1 MVLNRSF
8 ALIVVAA
15 AAAWAQDKPERL
27 EFEVASVKPSAPMNA
42 QQVHIGVHV
51 DGSQLSAN
59 YLSLRDY
66 IRTAYQVKDTQIVA
80 PDWMAGEH
88 YDINAK
94 MPPGTAT
101 GTGQIPK
108 MLQALLADRFKLV
121 FHRETREV
129 PVYALV
135 VAKGGPK
142 LKETPPD
149 PETDGDGP
157 GRGAVNVNVDA
168 GRGGTVVNLGKGSSL
183 SFGFLKLEGKKVP
196 IPALVDSLG
205 RFVDRPVVDMTELKG
220 NYDFTLEYSMEELK
234 ALIRASGSP
243 VPPLP
248 ENDQAV
254 SIMTSLQSLGLKME
268 PRKAPLEM
276 LIVDKAEK
284 TPTEN

>member
-1 MVLNRSF
+1 MGLKGF
-8 ALIVVAA
+8 LALMVAA
-15 AAAWAQDKPERL
+15 CAAAWAQDKPEHL
-27 EFEVASVKPSAPMNA
+27 EFEVASVKPSAPMNT

-51 DGSQLSAN
+51 DGSQISAT

-66 IRTAYQVKDTQIVA
+66 IRTAYQVKDPQIIA
-80 PDWMAGEH
+80 PDWMASEH
-88 YDINAK
+88 YDISAK
-94 MPPGTAT
+94 MPAGTET

-108 MLQALLADRFKLV
+108 MLQSLLADRFKLV
-121 FHRETREV
+121 MHRETREV

-135 VAKGGPK
+135 VAKGGAK
-142 LKETPPD
+142 LKDSPLD
-149 PETDGDGP
+149 PEPEGGA

-183 SFGFLKLEGKKVP
+183 SFGFLKLEGKKVTM
-196 IPALVDSLG
+196 AMLVDTLW

-220 NYDFTLEYSMEELK
+220 NYDFTLEFSMEELK
-234 ALIRASGSP
+234 ALIRAAGSP

-248 ENDQAV
+248 DNDQSV
-254 SIMTSLQSLGLKME
+254 SIMTSLQSVGLKLE

-276 LIVDKAEK
+276 LIVDKGEK